1 MVKETIAITNSRIII
16 YFNSDIL
23 FHRNIIMLINYIIN
37 NNGVIYKKV
46 LMVGKRGDVFWK
58 NISNNKNYDYIWN
71 ISKLH
76 SGSGIDYFIFTSF
89 TFSKSDI
96 KILSEIVV
104 GRVRYDN
111 IILALAM
118 KNKNNLVFDTTKFVK
133 AIHLSLSQEE
143 KEQLTNV

>member
-1 MVKETIAITNSRIII
+1 MVKETIAITNSKIII

-37 NNGVIYKKV
+37 NNGIYKKL

-118 KNKNNLVFDTTKFVK
+118 KNKNNLVLDTTQFVK

>member
-1 MVKETIAITNSRIII
+1 
-16 YFNSDIL
+16 
-23 FHRNIIMLINYIIN
+23 
-37 NNGVIYKKV
+37 
-46 LMVGKRGDVFWK
+46 MVGKRGDVFWK
-58 NISNNKNYDYIWN
+58 NISNNKNHDYIWN

-76 SGSGIDYFIFTSF
+76 SASGIDYFIFTSF